1 MVDARPDLSVIVP
14 VKDDPVNLQAC
25 LHSLERSEAV
35 RYEVIVVD
43 DGSRSAKSA
52 DVAKQAGAR
61 VLRVATTR
69 GPANA
74 RNVGAQVAEGEILV
88 FLDADVEA
96 HPDALQRVLDVFAQE
111 PDVEAVFGSYDD
123 APSGQNLLS
132 QYRNLLHHY
141 THQHA
146 NREAFTFWSG
156 CGAIRRKTFE
166 RVGGFEDRFHHPSI
180 EDIELGQR
188 VHAGGGRILLC
199 REIQVRHRKVWR
211 FVDMVRC
218 DLTKRGIPWMR
229 ELLRLGRIPTDLNL
243 RYSDRFLTAFA
254 GILTVLLAWA
264 CWQAPLW
271 WLAPPWILACL
282 TVADWVSSPGSA
294 QVRTRWR
301 PLRWMA
307 LLEVAGLAALVYW
320 TPQVR
325 GPALFG
331 AGVLCLFLAL
341 RWSFY
346 RLLVQVRGYSF
357 CFFAFQAHVLFYW
370 TCGISLIVGFA
381 MHWIRPLEPIP
392 VSMGAQS
399 DSDETASV
407 DGP

>member
-14 VKDDPVNLQAC
+14 VKDDPVNLRAC
-25 LHSLERSEAV
+25 LQSLQQSVGVEF
-35 RYEVIVVD
+35 EVVVVD
-43 DGSRSAKSA
+43 DGSASEACCE
-52 DVAKQAGAR
+52 VANQAGAR
-61 VLRVATTR
+61 VVRVPETR

-74 RNVGAQVAEGEILV
+74 RNLGSREAKGEILV

-96 HPDALQRVLDVFAQE
+96 DPEALRQIVSVLCE
-111 PDVEAVFGSYDD
+111 ESEVEAVFGSYDA

-132 QYRNLLHHY
+132 QYRNLLHHF
-141 THQHA
+141 THQNA

-156 CGAIRRKTFE
+156 CGAIRRETFL

-199 REIQVRHRKVWR
+199 REIQVKHRKIWR

-243 RYSDRFLTAFA
+243 RYSDRLLTALA
-254 GILTVLLAWA
+254 GALTILLGWA
-264 CWQAPLW
+264 I
-271 WLAPPWILACL
+271 WLAPVWLLAPVWILGCL
-282 TVADWVSSPGSA
+282 MAADWLSSPGAA

-307 LLEVAGLAALVYW
+307 VLEMGGLALLVYA
-320 TPQVR
+320 TPEVR
-325 GPALFG
+325 APTLIGT
-331 AGVLCLFLAL
+331 GVLCLFLAV
-341 RWSFY
+341 RWGFY
-346 RLLVQVRGYSF
+346 RLLVAARGWSF
-357 CFFAFQAHVLFYW
+357 CFFGFQAHVLFYW
-370 TCGISLIVGFA
+370 TCGVSLVIGVL
-381 MHWIRPLEPIP
+381 MHWLRPLEPISVRP
-392 VSMGAQS
+392 PEPTDRGEIA
-399 DSDETASV
+399 DV